1 MEKIE
6 ITSLNI
12 LFVEDN
18 EHDRI
23 AFERTLRKNAGF
35 TFAVTECAHA
45 EDAMARLEAGPRD
58 FDVAVVDHRLPGT
71 SGFELCRTLLA
82 DYGELAV
89 VVLTGSGSEQLA
101 VDALKSGVDEYIIKD
116 PDEGYLSL
124 LPVVLGEAVRK
135 RREAKARHRAEEA
148 LRESRGMLHQI
159 IEGSPVPTFVIDSQ
173 HVVTH
178 WNRACERIIGV
189 PADEMI
195 GTSNQWRAFYAEE
208 RPVMADLILDGA
220 LEDDFANL
228 YDGKCRRSSLIEGA
242 YEAEDYFPHFPTGP
256 RWLFY
261 TAAPI
266 RNEGG
271 DVVGAVET
279 LQDVTE
285 RKRAEEAL
293 LTREADYRRLS
304 ITDGLTQLYNSRHF
318 YERLAQEAERSTR
331 YAHPL
336 SMVLMDIDR
345 FKQTNDTYGHL
356 VGDQILAGFAQ
367 AIRLCSRGIDS
378 AYRYGGE
385 EFVMLLPE
393 TDLASARAVAE
404 RLRETVETAVFAPAP
419 GVQVSVSASFGVA
432 QYEPGLD
439 RAAFVQRA
447 DRALYEAKES
457 GRNRVVC
464 WSA

>member
-23 AFERTLRKNAGF
+23 AFERTLRKNAGYA
-35 TFAVTECAHA
+35 FAVTECAHA

-82 DYGELAV
+82 DYAELAV

-101 VDALKSGVDEYIIKD
+101 VDALKSGVDEYVIKD

-124 LPVVLGEAVRK
+124 LPVVLAEAVRK

-173 HVVTH
+173 HVVTQ

-189 PADEMI
+189 PAGEMI
-195 GTSNQWRAFYAEE
+195 GTSNQWRAFYAEK

-220 LEDDFANL
+220 LEDDFDDL
-228 YDGKCRRSSLIEGA
+228 YGGKCRRSSLIEGA
-242 YEAEDYFPHFPTGP
+242 YEVEDYFPHFPTGP
-256 RWLFY
+256 RWLFF

-266 RNEGG
+266 CNEGG
-271 DVVGAVET
+271 DIVGAVET

-293 LTREADYRRLS
+293 LAREADYRRLS

-336 SMVLMDIDR
+336 SIVLMDIDR

-367 AIRLCSRGIDS
+367 AIRQCARAIDS

-393 TDLASARAVAE
+393 TDLAAASAVAE
-404 RLRETVETAVFAPAP
+404 RLRQAVDSTVFAPASE
-419 GVQVSVSASFGVA
+419 VRVRVSASFGVA

-439 RAAFVQRA
+439 HAAFVQRA
-447 DRALYEAKES
+447 DRALYEAKEA
-457 GRNRVVC
+457 GRNRVIC
-464 WSA
+464 WCD

>member
-6 ITSLNI
+6 INSLNI

-23 AFERTLRKNAGF
+23 AFERTLRKNAGY

-71 SGFELCRTLLA
+71 SGLELCRTLLA
-82 DYGELAV
+82 DYVELAV

-101 VDALKSGVDEYIIKD
+101 VDALKSGVDEYVIKD

-135 RREAKARHRAEEA
+135 RREAKARQRAEEA

-173 HVVTH
+173 HVVAH

-189 PADEMI
+189 PANEMI

-220 LEDDFANL
+220 LEDDFEDL
-228 YDGKCRRSSLIEGA
+228 YDGKCRKSSLIEGA
-242 YEAEDYFPHFPTGP
+242 YEAESYFPHFPTGP
-256 RWLFY
+256 RWLFF

-266 RNEGG
+266 RNESG
-271 DVVGAVET
+271 DIVGAVET

-336 SMVLMDIDR
+336 SIVLMDIDR
-345 FKQTNDTYGHL
+345 FKQTNDTHGHL
-356 VGDQILAGFAQ
+356 AGDHILAGFAQ

-393 TDLASARAVAE
+393 TDLDAAKAVAE
-404 RLRETVETAVFAPAP
+404 RLRQTVETAVFAPVP
-419 GVQVSVSASFGVA
+419 GVQVGVTASFGVA

-447 DRALYEAKES
+447 DQALYEAKAA

-464 WSA
+464 WSD